1 MELDRRFMRAPLGQ
15 DAPLS
20 NEFVAYTDK
29 NAPPRG
35 KTTRRI
41 VHYSPQELD
50 MIQQMACKTSSGSQR
65 AQLQQ
70 QNANMHAASMERVK
84 TWGNTIQG
92 YRKKRLAAQDEK
104 TKCAEEDRIKVDVD
118 WAVLREKE
126 RQEAV
131 QRAKTIQLLQQPQ
144 ARALHSQLLMSNVL
158 DERDKQIEYKKR
170 HILATRIQDSTDVLK
185 MRQSLLAEIQD
196 EKNKAAQQH
205 VRNLRFSV
213 ALQQEMAQ
221 KMAHKTAERQTEH
234 DYYRQ
239 LHMNILQEEKEKD
252 VLLQVK
258 KEQAAKNQCTLLAKM
273 IQEKKDYKAVEKIS
287 QKQLEIAN
295 KMFTDRQE
303 YQAIKKQAYEH
314 HIAKQRDDRYE
325 VVSKIPY
332 RLDKEADEKRRA
344 YIEKTSH
351 TKDNDHDIR
360 KNAEM
365 IKHKQHLQERYE
377 FQEERKRILNTRA
390 ANEKRMVEQYRLE
403 LLANSEIYKREA
415 VAEENRKHLEKL
427 QINMYQTE
435 QIESNQ
441 CAAIKTQQAK
451 AKVDASIA
459 ASRQA
464 ENEAFDD
471 YAASVL
477 SEWHAMGR
485 NTSPIEMSLEREKRG
500 CLRLYP
506 AEVKKL

>member
-252 VLLQVK
+252 CVV
-258 KEQAAKNQCTLLAKM
+258 T
-273 IQEKKDYKAVEKIS
+273 VEKIS

-451 AKVDASIA
+451 AK
-459 ASRQA
+459 
-464 ENEAFDD
+464 
-471 YAASVL
+471 
-477 SEWHAMGR
+477 G
-485 NTSPIEMSLEREKRG
+485 
-500 CLRLYP
+500 
-506 AEVKKL
+506 